1 MFSFIY
7 DNVVYTVVLE
17 GCTHDRILLPTG
29 VLVEVTYWLESHPP
43 QIGGLQVIELT
54 PDLTY
59 ATANVAP
66 AR

>member
-17 GCTHDRILLPTG
+17 GCNHDRILLPTG